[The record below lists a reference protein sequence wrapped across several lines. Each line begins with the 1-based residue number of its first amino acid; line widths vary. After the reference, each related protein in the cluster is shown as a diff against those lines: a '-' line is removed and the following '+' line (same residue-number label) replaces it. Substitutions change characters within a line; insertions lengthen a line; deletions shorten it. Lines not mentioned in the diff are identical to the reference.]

1 MDRYLL
7 ETGSMRKALGLAQDT
22 EAFCDAQTRDG
33 LVKRSYLYNTYG
45 VVKLQH
51 QDNVAAGEWF
61 QKAYQI
67 RRQHL
72 GETDANTVAVRG
84 NLMLV
89 LLGEERYS
97 EIVDTLTPVRDLLT
111 TALSHI
117 PIRMTSTI
125 FDQLAMA
132 FFYLGRY
139 DEAWD
144 HIQESVRL
152 SKDTQPMYSQGS
164 G

>member
-1 MDRYLL
+1 
-7 ETGSMRKALGLAQDT
+7 MRKAFDLAADT
-22 EAFCDAQTRDG
+22 EAYCDPQTRDG
-33 LVKRSYLYNTYG
+33 QVKLSYIYNTYG

-51 QDNVAAGEWF
+51 QDNVAAGQWF

-72 GETDANTVAVRG
+72 GELDVNSVAARG
-84 NLMLV
+84 NSMLV
-89 LLGEERYS
+89 LLNQQRYN
-97 EIVDTLTPVRDLLT
+97 EIADTLTPVRDLLKT
-111 TALSHI
+111 ILSHL
-117 PIRMTSTI
+117 PIRMTCTI

-132 FFYLGRY
+132 FFFLGRY

-152 SKDTQPMYSQGS
+152 SKDTLPVYSQGS

>member
-1 MDRYLL
+1 MK
-7 ETGSMRKALGLAQDT
+7 KAFDLAVDT
-22 EAFCDAQTRDG
+22 EAHCNRETIEG
-33 LVKRSYLYNTYG
+33 LVKLSYIHNTYG

-51 QDNVAAGEWF
+51 QDNVAAGNWF

-72 GETDANTVAVRG
+72 GELDINTVAARG

-89 LLGEERYS
+89 LLNKQCYN
-97 EIVDTLTPVRDLLT
+97 EIIDTLTPARNLLT
-111 TALSHI
+111 TSLSHL
-117 PIRMTSTI
+117 PVRMTCTI

-132 FFYLGRY
+132 FYFLSRY
-139 DEAWD
+139 DEAWY

-152 SKDTQPMYSQGS
+152 SKDTLPMYSQGS